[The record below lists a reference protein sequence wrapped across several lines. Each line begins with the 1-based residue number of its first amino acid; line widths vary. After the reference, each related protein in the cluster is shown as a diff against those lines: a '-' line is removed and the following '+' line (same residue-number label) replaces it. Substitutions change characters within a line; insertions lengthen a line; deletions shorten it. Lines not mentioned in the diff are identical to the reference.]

1 MGDNSFYENAHVQ
14 PEQVGSLGHRAAKGV
29 TWLSALKILHRGLG
43 LIRNVILARLL
54 SPDDFG
60 LMGIALLTFNAI
72 ETFSQTGIEHAL
84 IQKKENIREYLDT
97 AWTIQLGRSLILFV
111 LLYVSAPLVSHFFN
125 APLALDIIRAF
136 SVVQLFTG
144 TTNIGIVYF
153 QKELRFNKSF
163 IFQACGLVVNVV
175 TSIILAF
182 ILRNIWAL
190 VYGAILGAA
199 VKCIASYLLHPYRP
213 KIRVD
218 TEKIKELLHFG
229 KWVFVASIVS
239 FLAAQ
244 GDHAVVGKM
253 LALTALGYYYM
264 AYQFS
269 IIPAIEIGQIFS
281 RVMFP
286 VYSKIQD
293 DIKRLRRAYLFVF
306 RLTSFLSM
314 PIVVGTIVLAGD
326 FCELFLGKAW
336 IPIVLAMQ
344 ILAISGFF
352 RFFEATAWV
361 VLYAVGKP
369 KINAFWQTIRLI
381 SLGITIYPLAIRWNI
396 EGVSVAVCISMFIS
410 TIGLLYS
417 VSKVTSSNFFEFGKL
432 LFYPFI
438 SALFLMAGMVFL
450 KRMMFPLNIFE
461 FFMIGCFGLVIYL
474 TATFICDRFTKFKTF
489 SCIKMHHGKI
499 TFEDTAL

>member
-1 MGDNSFYENAHVQ
+1 MGDNSFYEDTQVQ

-29 TWLSALKILHRGLG
+29 TWLSAMRVLHRGLG

-72 ETFSQTGIEHAL
+72 ETFSQTGIEQAL

-97 AWTIQLGRSLILFV
+97 AWTIQLGRSLILFIM
-111 LLYVSAPLVSHFFN
+111 LYVSAPLVSSFFN

-144 TTNIGIVYF
+144 ATNIGIVYF

-163 IFQACGLVVNVV
+163 IFQTYGLTANMVI
-175 TSIILAF
+175 SIILAF
-182 ILRNIWAL
+182 VLRSVWAL

-213 KIRVD
+213 KIKID
-218 TEKIKELLHFG
+218 TEKAKELLHFG
-229 KWVFVASIVS
+229 KWIFVSGIVS

-244 GDHAVVGKM
+244 GDHAVVGKL

-269 IIPAIEIGQIFS
+269 NIPAKEIAQVIS
-281 RVMFP
+281 NVMYP

-293 DIKRLRRAYLFVF
+293 DTARLKRAYLRV
-306 RLTSFLSM
+306 LQLIAFLSM
-314 PIVVGTIVLAGD
+314 PITVVILVLAPD
-326 FCELFLGKAW
+326 FSRLFLGEEW
-336 IPIVLAMQ
+336 LPIVKSMR
-344 ILAISGFF
+344 ILTISGFF
-352 RFFEATAWV
+352 LTLTATTRV
-361 VLYAVGKP
+361 VFYAVGKP
-369 KINAFWQTIRLI
+369 EITTFWQTLRLI
-381 SLGITIYPLAIRWNI
+381 TLGITIFPLAMRWNI
-396 EGVSVAVCISMFIS
+396 EGVSIAVCISMFIPA
-410 TIGLLYS
+410 IGLTFGASRIMSFKLS
-417 VSKVTSSNFFEFGKL
+417 EFAQSFG
-432 LFYPFI
+432 YPFVNT
-438 SALFLMAGMVFL
+438 LLLTAGMLFMKWRL
-450 KRMMFPLNIFE
+450 IPLNIFE

-474 TATFICDRFTKFKTF
+474 TATFICDRFTRFKTF

-499 TFEDTAL
+499 TFEDTS